1 MLEETDKIDA
11 GKLMRDD
18 VLNPQ
23 GYVLISM
30 TTDGRN
36 AGDEPYWL
44 HVIQLLREETLENM
58 LNDSEVKR
66 RCQQILDDQEK
77 LRKILLANARP

>member
-1 MLEETDKIDA
+1 MQHLMHEVDRVDA
-11 GKLMRDD
+11 GKLGRED

-44 HVIQLLREETLENM
+44 KVIELLREATLEDV
-58 LNDSEVKR
+58 LSDSEVKR
-66 RCQQILDDQEK
+66 RCQQNPRRAGKTTQA
-77 LRKILLANARP
+77 LART